1 MLLEE
6 NRYSVSKEKRIEL
19 GKYIKK
25 ARLNQIPNKIGLNR
39 LAEITNIASSLISN
53 LENGKIQ
60 RINPFLLQDI
70 AKGLEIDYRTLYKI
84 VGFLDEEEPSIEEP
98 SERKTS
104 SVIIWEK
111 NEKEVIDISSLS
123 NKRLIELKRYIE
135 FLKIDFK
142 EYKEFLQ
149 WKQERKRD
157 TKNRE
162 KNV

>member
-1 MLLEE
+1 MMEE
-6 NRYSVSKEKRIEL
+6 NRYSVSKERRIEL
-19 GKYIKK
+19 GNYIKK
-25 ARLNQIPNKIGLNR
+25 ARLNHTPNKLGLNE
-39 LAEITNIASSLISN
+39 LAEITNSAGSLISN

-70 AKGLEIDYRTLYKI
+70 AKGLEVDYKILYKI

-98 SERKTS
+98 SERKNS

-135 FLKIDFK
+135 FLKIDFE

-157 TKNRE
+157 TKSRE

>member
-1 MLLEE
+1 MMEE
-6 NRYSVSKEKRIEL
+6 NRYSVSKEKREKL
-19 GKYIKK
+19 GNYIKET
-25 ARLNQIPNKIGLNR
+25 RLNHIPNKIGLNE
-39 LAEITNIASSLISN
+39 LAEITNSSNSLISN

-70 AKGLEIDYRTLYKI
+70 AKGLEVDYKILYKI
-84 VGFLDEEEPSIEEP
+84 VGFLNEEELSIEEP
-98 SERKTS
+98 SERKNS

-111 NEKEVIDISSLS
+111 NKKEIIDISSLS

-135 FLKIDFK
+135 FLKIDFE

-149 WKQERKRD
+149 WKQERKID
-157 TKNRE
+157 TKSRE

>member
-1 MLLEE
+1 MMEE
-6 NRYSVSKEKRIEL
+6 NRYSVSKERRIEL
-19 GKYIKK
+19 GNYIKK
-25 ARLNQIPNKIGLNR
+25 ARLNHTPNKLGLNE
-39 LAEITNIASSLISN
+39 LAEITNSSNSLISN

-70 AKGLEIDYRTLYKI
+70 ANGLEIDYKILYKI

-98 SERKTS
+98 SERKNS

-111 NEKEVIDISSLS
+111 NKKEVIDISSLS

-135 FLKIDFK
+135 FLKIDFE

-149 WKQERKRD
+149 WKQERKRY
-157 TKNRE
+157 TKSRE